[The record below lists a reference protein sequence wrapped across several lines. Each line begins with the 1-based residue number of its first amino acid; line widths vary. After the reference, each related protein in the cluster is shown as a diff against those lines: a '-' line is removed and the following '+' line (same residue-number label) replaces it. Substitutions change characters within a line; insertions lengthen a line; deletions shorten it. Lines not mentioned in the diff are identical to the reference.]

1 MCKCLL
7 LEMLL
12 GQHKNINGNFS
23 EMFPY
28 FRPKSIFVFLFFF
41 SISKHNLQL
50 KRQLGLI
57 KNTGEFNSGRFLCF
71 GNLEHLMVSR
81 QVF

>member
-23 EMFPY
+23 EMFLY

-50 KRQLGLI
+50 KRL
-57 KNTGEFNSGRFLCF
+57 
-71 GNLEHLMVSR
+71 V
-81 QVF
+81 

>member
-50 KRQLGLI
+50 KRL
-57 KNTGEFNSGRFLCF
+57 
-71 GNLEHLMVSR
+71 V
-81 QVF
+81 